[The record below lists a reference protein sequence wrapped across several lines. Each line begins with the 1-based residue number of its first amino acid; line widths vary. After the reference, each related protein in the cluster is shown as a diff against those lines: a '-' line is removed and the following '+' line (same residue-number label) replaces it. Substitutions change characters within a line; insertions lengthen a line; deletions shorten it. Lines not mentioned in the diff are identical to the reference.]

1 MFRVSGG
8 QPSPTV
14 RLEKG
19 IEMKPSK
26 ISCRCGAEFMVLKEI
41 AIHWA
46 LGHKKPEQKPT
57 PEVET
62 GKENATGN

>member
-1 MFRVSGG
+1 
-8 QPSPTV
+8 
-14 RLEKG
+14 
-19 IEMKPSK
+19 MKPSK

-46 LGHKKPEQKPT
+46 LGHKKPEQKST
-57 PEVET
+57 PKVET